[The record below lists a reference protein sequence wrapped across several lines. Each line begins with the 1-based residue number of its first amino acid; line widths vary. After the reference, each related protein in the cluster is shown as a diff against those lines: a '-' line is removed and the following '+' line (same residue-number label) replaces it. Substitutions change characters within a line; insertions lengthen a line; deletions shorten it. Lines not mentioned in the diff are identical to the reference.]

1 MMAEFLFRRMTLIGI
16 GLLGSS
22 IALAARQKGLVEHI
36 AIHTRS
42 ESTLAR
48 AEDLA
53 LGDSYHKQVADS
65 VKGADLVIVC
75 TPVGAY
81 EAVAKAIAPALAHGA
96 IVTDVGS
103 VKGSVIAQMQ
113 PHLPDGVHFIPGHP
127 IAGTEQSGPD
137 AGFAELFINRWCIL
151 TPPKGSDQAAIDKIQ
166 TFWSA
171 LGSNVEIMDAGHH
184 DQVLAITSHLP
195 HLIAYN
201 IVGTA
206 SDLEMVRNS
215 EVIKYSAGG
224 FRDFTRLAASDPT
237 MWRDVFLHNKEAA
250 LEMLGRFTE
259 DLTALQRAI
268 RWGDGDALYDLFSRT
283 RSIRRSIIDAGQEID
298 ASDFGRHIADG
309 ETHAEEMSHDDREYT
324 GS

>member
-1 MMAEFLFRRMTLIGI
+1 MSDFLFKRMTLIGI

-42 ESTLAR
+42 QATLAR
-48 AEDLA
+48 AEELS
-53 LGDSYHKQVADS
+53 LGDSYHKDVTDS
-65 VKGADLVIVC
+65 VKDADLVIVC
-75 TPVGAY
+75 TPVGAC
-81 EAVAKAIAPALAHGA
+81 EAVAKAIAPYLAEGA

-103 VKGSVIAQMQ
+103 VKASIIRQMQ
-113 PHLPDGVHFIPGHP
+113 PYLPKTVHFIPGHP

-137 AGFAELFINRWCIL
+137 SGFAELFINRWCIL
-151 TPPKGSDQAAIDKIQ
+151 TPPEGTDAAAVDKLAQ
-166 TFWSA
+166 FWTV
-171 LGSNVEIMDAGHH
+171 LGSNVETMDANHH
-184 DQVLAITSHLP
+184 DHVLAITSHLP

-206 SDLEMVRNS
+206 SDLEMVTNS

-224 FRDFTRLAASDPT
+224 FRDSTRLAASDPT
-237 MWRDVFLHNKEAA
+237 MWRDVFLHNKEAT

-268 RWGDGDALYDLFSRT
+268 RWGDGDTLYELFSRT
-283 RSIRRSIIDAGQEID
+283 RSIRRSIIDAGQEVD
-298 ASDFGRHIADG
+298 ASDFGRHIVEGG
-309 ETHAEEMSHDDREYT
+309 ETRAEQLKSDDHKDT